1 MNSFAD
7 HVTTPLKAALG
18 RLCALTSLSIMEILY
33 ALAAVGAVA
42 YTVWSVIAVVKARG
56 HRGRRVY
63 SALLGAADGILTVYV
78 LFCLMWGVNYWTD
91 SFQDRSGITA
101 QPVAAEDLKN
111 VTAYFAERLSETA
124 DTVPRD
130 ENGVYAVP
138 KEQILSES
146 RSVYGGVTELFPFL
160 EFPDTG
166 VKAVRCS
173 RIMSVMGFTGVY
185 FACVGES
192 NVNVDSPACLLPS
205 TIAHEL
211 AHQRGVAWEQE
222 CNFLGVL
229 ASVTSGMPD
238 YIYSGWLLGFI
249 HLGNA
254 LYETDPEAYWAIR
267 GTLPAAVETDLRD
280 NSAYWDQFRDN
291 VVEKVSDTVYNAAL
305 KSYGDANGMK
315 SYSMVV
321 ELLAAVGAVA
331 YTVWSVIAV
340 VKARGHRGRRVYSA
354 LLGAADGILTVYV
367 LFCLM
372 WGVNYWTDSFQDRSG
387 ITAQPVAAE
396 DLKNVTAYFAER
408 LSETADTV
416 PRDENGVYAVPKEQI
431 LSESRSVYGGVTEL
445 FPFLEFPDTGVK
457 AVRCSRIMSV
467 MGFTGVYFACVGE
480 SNVNVDSPACLL
492 PSTIA
497 HELAHQRGVAWEQE
511 CNFLGVLASVTSGMP
526 DYIYS
531 GWLLGFIHLGNA
543 LYETDP
549 EAYWAIRGTLPAAVE
564 TDLRD
569 NSAYWDQFRDNVVEK
584 VSDTVYNAA
593 LKSYGDANGM
603 KSYSMVVELLV
614 AYYKDLV

>member
-1 MNSFAD
+1 MSFWKKYRKLHIWLAVDLTVLGLYLALRQNQQLMNSFAD

-111 VTAYFAERLSETA
+111 VTTYFAERLSETA

-229 ASVTSGMPD
+229 ASVTSGMRLHIFRLAAGVHP
-238 YIYSGWLLGFI
+238 SWQRLVRNGPGGLLG
-249 HLGNA
+249 H
-254 LYETDPEAYWAIR
+254 
-267 GTLPAAVETDLRD
+267 
-280 NSAYWDQFRDN
+280 S
-291 VVEKVSDTVYNAAL
+291 
-305 KSYGDANGMK
+305 
-315 SYSMVV
+315 
-321 ELLAAVGAVA
+321 
-331 YTVWSVIAV
+331 
-340 VKARGHRGRRVYSA
+340 GHS
-354 LLGAADGILTVYV
+354 
-367 LFCLM
+367 
-372 WGVNYWTDSFQDRSG
+372 SG
-387 ITAQPVAAE
+387 
-396 DLKNVTAYFAER
+396 
-408 LSETADTV
+408 S
-416 PRDENGVYAVPKEQI
+416 
-431 LSESRSVYGGVTEL
+431 GG
-445 FPFLEFPDTGVK
+445 G
-457 AVRCSRIMSV
+457 
-467 MGFTGVYFACVGE
+467 G
-480 SNVNVDSPACLL
+480 SP
-492 PSTIA
+492 
-497 HELAHQRGVAWEQE
+497 G
-511 CNFLGVLASVTSGMP
+511 
-526 DYIYS
+526 
-531 GWLLGFIHLGNA
+531 
-543 LYETDP
+543 
-549 EAYWAIRGTLPAAVE
+549 
-564 TDLRD
+564 
-569 NSAYWDQFRDNVVEK
+569 
-584 VSDTVYNAA
+584 
-593 LKSYGDANGM
+593 
-603 KSYSMVVELLV
+603 
-614 AYYKDLV
+614 

>member
-1 MNSFAD
+1 MSFWKKHRKLHIWLAVDLVVLGLYLALRQNRQLMNSFAD
-7 HVTTPLKAALG
+7 HITTPLKAALG

-238 YIYSGWLLGFI
+238 YIYSGWLLGY
-249 HLGNA
+249 LYLSNA
-254 LYETDPEAYWAIR
+254 WYSADPQAASENYRTLCDAARTDLADNNAYWAKWE
-267 GTLPAAVETDLRD
+267 GPVKEAG
-280 NSAYWDQFRDN
+280 S
-291 VVEKVSDTVYNAAL
+291 TVYTGFL
-305 KSYGDANGMK
+305 RGYDQTLGMK
-315 SYSMVV
+315 SY
-321 ELLAAVGAVA
+321 G
-331 YTVWSVIAV
+331 
-340 VKARGHRGRRVYSA
+340 
-354 LLGAADGILTVYV
+354 
-367 LFCLM
+367 
-372 WGVNYWTDSFQDRSG
+372 
-387 ITAQPVAAE
+387 
-396 DLKNVTAYFAER
+396 
-408 LSETADTV
+408 
-416 PRDENGVYAVPKEQI
+416 
-431 LSESRSVYGGVTEL
+431 
-445 FPFLEFPDTGVK
+445 
-457 AVRCSRIMSV
+457 
-467 MGFTGVYFACVGE
+467 ACV
-480 SNVNVDSPACLL
+480 D
-492 PSTIA
+492 
-497 HELAHQRGVAWEQE
+497 
-511 CNFLGVLASVTSGMP
+511 
-526 DYIYS
+526 
-531 GWLLGFIHLGNA
+531 
-543 LYETDP
+543 
-549 EAYWAIRGTLPAAVE
+549 
-564 TDLRD
+564 
-569 NSAYWDQFRDNVVEK
+569 
-584 VSDTVYNAA
+584 
-593 LKSYGDANGM
+593 
-603 KSYSMVVELLV
+603 LLV
-614 AYYKDLV
+614 EYY

>member
-1 MNSFAD
+1 MSFWKKHRKLHIWLAVDLVVLGLYLALRQNRQLMNSFAD
-7 HVTTPLKAALG
+7 HITTPLKAALG

-238 YIYSGWLLGFI
+238 YIYSGWLLGY
-249 HLGNA
+249 LYLSNA
-254 LYETDPEAYWAIR
+254 WYSADPQAASENYRTLCDAARTDLADNNAYWAKWE
-267 GTLPAAVETDLRD
+267 GPVKEAG
-280 NSAYWDQFRDN
+280 S
-291 VVEKVSDTVYNAAL
+291 TVYTGFL
-305 KSYGDANGMK
+305 RGYDQTLGMK
-315 SYSMVV
+315 SY
-321 ELLAAVGAVA
+321 G
-331 YTVWSVIAV
+331 
-340 VKARGHRGRRVYSA
+340 
-354 LLGAADGILTVYV
+354 
-367 LFCLM
+367 
-372 WGVNYWTDSFQDRSG
+372 
-387 ITAQPVAAE
+387 
-396 DLKNVTAYFAER
+396 
-408 LSETADTV
+408 
-416 PRDENGVYAVPKEQI
+416 
-431 LSESRSVYGGVTEL
+431 
-445 FPFLEFPDTGVK
+445 
-457 AVRCSRIMSV
+457 
-467 MGFTGVYFACVGE
+467 ACV
-480 SNVNVDSPACLL
+480 D
-492 PSTIA
+492 
-497 HELAHQRGVAWEQE
+497 
-511 CNFLGVLASVTSGMP
+511 
-526 DYIYS
+526 
-531 GWLLGFIHLGNA
+531 
-543 LYETDP
+543 
-549 EAYWAIRGTLPAAVE
+549 
-564 TDLRD
+564 
-569 NSAYWDQFRDNVVEK
+569 
-584 VSDTVYNAA
+584 
-593 LKSYGDANGM
+593 
-603 KSYSMVVELLV
+603 LLV
-614 AYYKDLV
+614 EYYYPMAQGE